1 MPQSK
6 TYISQVWGHVLLVP
20 GHGRQMQVGLSLR
33 ISLVYSLSSRTVRV
47 ERVFET
53 VSKQIY

>member
-6 TYISQVWGHVLLVP
+6 TYISQVWGHILLVP
-20 GHGRQMQVGLSLR
+20 GHGRQRKLGLSFK
-33 ISLVYSLSSRTVRV
+33 ISLIYSLSSSTVRV